1 MNTYTWDGICSLAV
15 RQVGKPAVYVNNG
28 LEHKDEKDD
37 EIWDFIISSVRELYG
52 KDSPRFYSVMGTLT
66 AGGLFFFD
74 SEEEQYEFYRIF
86 EQPLTNSSA
95 VYATTYGADG
105 QGQTEN
111 T

>member
-1 MNTYTWDGICSLAV
+1 MNMYTWHDIVALAV
-15 RQVGKPAVYVNNG
+15 KQIGKPAVYVNNG

-37 EIWDFIISSVRELYG
+37 EIWDFIITSVGELYG
-52 KDSPRFYSVMGTLT
+52 KDTQRFYNVMGTLT

-74 SEEEQYEFYRIF
+74 NEEEQYEFYRIF
-86 EQPLTNSSA
+86 EQPLTDSSA